1 MFNELDKKTKKDV
14 LQIIKTLKIQSSPQG
29 TLFIFLVT
37 LRILEDLDKEETKEL
52 LNLIVFDK
60 NADCFEEENRVHLL
74 LFNFLMIKIRQIDA
88 RKIEVL
94 IGNSKDIPHFLK
106 KNISTENILLT
117 DLERFTS
124 NRELLPKEV
133 DTEEK
138 LHKMRTSDLVYTNL
152 KNTKI
157 NRPNVIIGK
166 KIKDKK

>member
-1 MFNELDKKTKKDV
+1 MFIELNKKIKRDV
-14 LQIIKTLKIQSSPQG
+14 LQIIKTLKLQSSPQG

-37 LRILEDLDKEETKEL
+37 LLILEDLDKEETKEL
-52 LNLIVFDK
+52 LNVIVFDK
-60 NADCFEEENRVHLL
+60 NADCFEEENRVHFL
-74 LFNFLMIKIRQIDA
+74 LFNFLMIKIRQLDA

-94 IGNSKDIPHFLK
+94 IGNSKEIHHFLK
-106 KNISTENILLT
+106 KIISTENILLT

-124 NRELLPKEV
+124 NRELLPKDV